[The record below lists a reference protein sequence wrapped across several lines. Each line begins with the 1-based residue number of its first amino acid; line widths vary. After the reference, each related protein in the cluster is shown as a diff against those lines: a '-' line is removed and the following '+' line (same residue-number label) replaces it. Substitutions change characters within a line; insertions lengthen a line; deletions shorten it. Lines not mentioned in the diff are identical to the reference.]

1 MKCLWR
7 SVRSC
12 IYPFGNIKRF
22 AKCGGSW
29 FGGRV
34 DTSSIPYLVGVSGRL
49 FPAKFEEN
57 GSRSELH
64 QSLDHNFMT
73 LKGGIQVNVLIQ
85 VSNSKKYYT
94 NYGHKCLHVT
104 NT

>member
-1 MKCLWR
+1 MTCLGR

-12 IYPFGNIKRF
+12 IYSFGNIKRF

-34 DTSSIPYLVGVSGRL
+34 ERAVFPYLVGVSGRL

-64 QSLDHNFMT
+64 QSLDHNFTT
-73 LKGGIQVNVLIQ
+73 LKGSIQVNVLMQ
-85 VSNSKKYYT
+85 VSNSKKY
-94 NYGHKCLHVT
+94 
-104 NT
+104 